1 MQITTKFE
9 KSKTMSNSKSG
20 VGIYIDVI
28 DSRKIELRDDLE
40 FHVNNLKDFFS
51 KNEEYGIFSIWKGLD
66 EFMVISPNWEFA
78 AKTVIKIQEF
88 LHSYEQRFVLTG
100 FEDVNTDKPVHEMDN
115 KEFAMLADGMIRLK
129 KTKLYVEIIGKEYSV
144 LLDSISIILN
154 ALVSMKSSLTRS
166 QMDIYCQNKAGISQ
180 TEIALQNNKSQQ
192 YVSKTLKGIK
202 AENLNVLEERLYK
215 IVAYGINK
223 GDFA

>member
-1 MQITTKFE
+1 
-9 KSKTMSNSKSG
+9 MSNSRSG

-28 DSRKIELRDDLE
+28 GSRKIESRDDLE

-51 KNEEYGIFSIWKGLD
+51 RNAEYGIFAIWKGLD

-78 AKTVIKIQEF
+78 VKTVIKVQEL
-88 LHSYEQRFVLTG
+88 LHSHEQRFVLTG
-100 FEDVNTDKPVHEMDN
+100 FEDVNIDKPVHEMDN
-115 KEFAMLADGMIRLK
+115 KEFAVLADGMIRLK
-129 KTKLYVEIIGKEYSV
+129 KTELYVEIITKENSV
-144 LLDSISIILN
+144 LLDSVSIILN

-166 QMDIYCQNKAGISQ
+166 QMDIYRQNKAGISQ
-180 TEIALQNNKSQQ
+180 TEIALQNYKSQQ
-192 YVSKTLKGIK
+192 YVSKTLKGIN

-215 IVAYGINK
+215 IVAYGIDK